1 VVNEP
6 EKLPTKKAR
15 CSVKKVKQAD
25 STLSLNRKWYHR
37 RLHKRWVSQK
47 KHEEYYNRLG
57 CSSPVG
63 ISRALGD
70 QIEEAAVVEQVP
82 ERIDGEY
89 GDAGLLGEGRK
100 EEGEDGESEEA
111 QVRAAGSGGSVIGE
125 ERQ

>member
-1 VVNEP
+1 MQREESETGRQHAQPEQEVVP
-6 EKLPTKKAR
+6 PTAA
-15 CSVKKVKQAD
+15 Q
-25 STLSLNRKWYHR
+25 TLGKP
-37 RLHKRWVSQK
+37 K
-47 KHEEYYNRLG
+47 KHEECYNRLG

-89 GDAGLLGEGRK
+89 GDASLLGEGRK

-111 QVRAAGSGGSVIGE
+111 QVRAADSGGSVIGE

>member
-1 VVNEP
+1 MQREESETGRQHAQPEQEVVP
-6 EKLPTKKAR
+6 PTAAQTLGKPKK
-15 CSVKKVKQAD
+15 K
-25 STLSLNRKWYHR
+25 SL
-37 RLHKRWVSQK
+37 
-47 KHEEYYNRLG
+47 EEYSYRLG

-89 GDAGLLGEGRK
+89 GDASLLGEGRK

>member
-1 VVNEP
+1 MVNEP

-25 STLSLNRKWYHR
+25 STLNLKRKWYHR

-47 KHEEYYNRLG
+47 KSLEEYNRLG
-57 CSSPVG
+57 CSPVG
-63 ISRALGD
+63 ISRAPGD